1 MSSRSLTCGSERNE
15 ESRAATRNRPG
26 APSAAATPWIQ
37 TRRLFTIAIDY
48 RVLSSR
54 ALFWWTVAAAF
65 VVGAVTAWHYAGL
78 DLTLSHYD
86 AKGHLVVAR
95 RIVDSLRP
103 GWWQIGAVWLPLP
116 HLLNARPGPGRRLV
130 SHRLLGRRRLDLLL
144 RRSPSGTLVW
154 LIHRATGSIAGAAAG
169 AIVLASQP
177 DVLYLQ
183 STPMTEPLLMALT
196 LGGVALTWRW
206 VRDGAVGSP
215 PPRPASSSPW
225 RCLTRYEAWPITAA
239 ALGCAALALA
249 HLRSAAGRALRRVA
263 RPRRSTRS
271 PRCSPSW
278 C

>member
-1 MSSRSLTCGSERNE
+1 M
-15 ESRAATRNRPG
+15 
-26 APSAAATPWIQ
+26 
-37 TRRLFTIAIDY
+37 
-48 RVLSSR
+48 SSR

-95 RIVDSLRP
+95 RIADSLRP

-116 HLLNARPGPGRRLV
+116 HLLNAGPVQIDAWYRTGFSGVVLSISCFALAV
-130 SHRLLGRRRLDLLL
+130 
-144 RRSPSGTLVW
+144 GTLVW

-183 STPMTEPLLMALT
+183 STPMTEPLLMVLT

-206 VRDGAVGSP
+206 VRDGAVDP
-215 PPRPASSSPW
+215 PVAPGVVLALAM
-225 RCLTRYEAWPITAA
+225 LTRYEAWPITAA
-239 ALGCAALALA
+239 VLAGAALVLVTSGQPLGRAIRRVAALAVYPVAAVLA
-249 HLRSAAGRALRRVA
+249 FLVLSRATVGAWFVTGGFFVADNPDYHRPVQGRGLGVVGPAA
-263 RPRRSTRS
+263 S
-271 PRCSPSW
+271 
-278 C
+278 